1 MMMMRSIDEQIIDR
15 LFVEQVLNGLI
26 WLCLVHNFF
35 FFPAIV
41 VLNLFVFSS
50 KSVRFLIICCCRAF
64 VGTNDFVFNTT
75 IIKKK
80 TISQF
85 WFGIG
90 KKTHKR
96 NTKYKN
102 KNKKKHGKRNENQEQ
117 KEKPKS
123 KWSFMQF
130 CYNVPTHKYILLFSS
145 FQRNYIKQQQ
155 PQLECPHIQK
165 WD

>member
-1 MMMMRSIDEQIIDR
+1 MMMRSIDEQIIDR

-80 TISQF
+80 QF
-85 WFGIG
+85 PNFDLGLE
-90 KKTHKR
+90 KKHTKETQ
-96 NTKYKN
+96 NTRTKTKKN
-102 KNKKKHGKRNENQEQ
+102 MERETRTKNKKKNLNQNGPLCNFAIMFLHINIYFCFLHS
-117 KEKPKS
+117 KETTL
-123 KWSFMQF
+123 
-130 CYNVPTHKYILLFSS
+130 NNNNH
-145 FQRNYIKQQQ
+145 N
-155 PQLECPHIQK
+155 
-165 WD
+165 